1 VSQRSQWSRGAGR
14 RLLDAVR
21 LLAAEWPIH
30 QVSVAAL
37 CHRAGLTRDTF
48 YRYAARPV
56 DVLARAM
63 DDDLPSADV
72 LLGLIAPPPAADP
85 LEAPGRAVLEHIDRN
100 KAIYQHALHPH
111 LDSALR
117 EVLIGRLETLLSG
130 YLQSNPE
137 SVPTIGDTNP
147 TGAETRRLAVFTA
160 AGTVG
165 AIENWLAQDQPEP
178 VDRMLTLLF
187 TAAAPWW
194 RRPDGRSGSRPRTDD
209 RPAGPRVTDD
219 RHRVVRPPDPQQQD
233 TKSGLEGSVKS
244 VTPSFT

>member
-1 VSQRSQWSRGAGR
+1 MSDRWYGGGVSPWTRGAGR

-21 LLAAEWPIH
+21 VLAAERPIH
-30 QVSVAAL
+30 QISVAAL

-63 DDDLPSADV
+63 DDDLPSAEA
-72 LLGLIAPPPAADP
+72 LLALIAPPPAANP
-85 LEAPGRAVLEHIDRN
+85 LEAAGRAVLEHTDRN

-117 EVLIGRLETLLSG
+117 EVLIGRLETLLLG
-130 YLQSNPE
+130 YLQANPE
-137 SVPTIGDTNP
+137 SVPTIGDTTP
-147 TGAETRRLAVFTA
+147 SAAETRRLAVFTA

-165 AIENWLAQDQPEP
+165 AIENWLAQERPEP

-187 TAAAPWW
+187 SAAAPWW
-194 RRPDGRSGSRPRTDD
+194 RRRGGSTASRPGTDD
-209 RPAGPRVTDD
+209 RSSGPRVAE
-219 RHRVVRPPDPQQQD
+219 V
-233 TKSGLEGSVKS
+233 
-244 VTPSFT
+244 

>member
-1 VSQRSQWSRGAGR
+1 MSPWTRGAGR

-21 LLAAEWPIH
+21 VLAAERPIH
-30 QVSVAAL
+30 QISVAAL

-63 DDDLPSADV
+63 DDDLPSAEA
-72 LLGLIAPPPAADP
+72 LLALIAPPPAANP
-85 LEAPGRAVLEHIDRN
+85 LEAPGRAVLEHTDRN

-117 EVLIGRLETLLSG
+117 EVLIGRLETLLLG
-130 YLQSNPE
+130 YLQANPE
-137 SVPTIGDTNP
+137 SVPTIGDTTP
-147 TGAETRRLAVFTA
+147 SAAETRRLAVFTA

-165 AIENWLAQDQPEP
+165 AIENWLAQERPEP

-187 TAAAPWW
+187 SAAAPWW
-194 RRPDGRSGSRPRTDD
+194 RRRGGSTASHRRTDD
-209 RPAGPRVTDD
+209 RSSGPRVA
-219 RHRVVRPPDPQQQD
+219 
-233 TKSGLEGSVKS
+233 EG
-244 VTPSFT
+244 

>member
-1 VSQRSQWSRGAGR
+1 MSDLWYGRVVSQWSRGAGR

-21 LLAAEWPIH
+21 VLAAERSIH
-30 QVSVAAL
+30 HISVATL
-37 CHRAGLTRDTF
+37 CQRAGLTRDTF

-63 DDDLPSADV
+63 DDDLPSAEA
-72 LLGLIAPPPAADP
+72 LLASVAPRPAANP

-117 EVLIGRLETLLSG
+117 EVLIGRLEILLLG
-130 YLQSNPE
+130 YLQANPE
-137 SVPTIGDTNP
+137 SVPTIGDSKP
-147 TGAETRRLAVFTA
+147 TAAETRRLAVFTA

-165 AIENWLAQDQPEP
+165 AIENWLAQERPEP

-187 TAAAPWW
+187 SAAAPWW
-194 RRPDGRSGSRPRTDD
+194 RRPAPGAASQLPPDD
-209 RPAGPRVTDD
+209 RSSGPGAEMGLDARQTWNKETPGRVSMD
-219 RHRVVRPPDPQQQD
+219 R
-233 TKSGLEGSVKS
+233 
-244 VTPSFT
+244 

>member
-1 VSQRSQWSRGAGR
+1 VSQWSRGAGK
-14 RLLDAVR
+14 RLLDVVR
-21 LLAAEWPIH
+21 VLAAERPIH
-30 QVSVAAL
+30 HISVATL
-37 CHRAGLTRDTF
+37 CQRAGLTRDTF

-63 DDDLPSADV
+63 DDDLPSAEV
-72 LLGLIAPPPAADP
+72 LLGLIAPPPAANP

-100 KAIYQHALHPH
+100 KPIYQHAQHPH

-117 EVLIGRLETLLSG
+117 EVLIGRLESLLLG
-130 YLQSNPE
+130 YLQANPQ

-187 TAAAPWW
+187 SAAAPWW
-194 RRPDGRSGSRPRTDD
+194 RRRGGSTASRPRTDD
-209 RPAGPRVTDD
+209 RSSGPRVA
-219 RHRVVRPPDPQQQD
+219 
-233 TKSGLEGSVKS
+233 EG
-244 VTPSFT
+244 